1 MMTQRGDGML
11 GLLWHSAQLKMTEVT
26 LVLISVRGWVYPRAT
41 ECGQKKYVTYHV
53 FWVQYS
59 YMPRLELRLPVVRN
73 SNSCG
78 DDVANLWDCLHNFFG
93 QFRFSIRK
101 KRPQPV
107 AVFRLSY
114 NTEVT
119 LSYAFVAWDWHSGCF
134 TVSIASCVGHFC
146 SAKCAQPPVEV
157 LIQVY

>member
-1 MMTQRGDGML
+1 MRTQRGDGML
-11 GLLWHSAQLKMTEVT
+11 GLLWHSAQLGWQRWPWYSFLLETGFTPGLPNADRRNTSLVT
-26 LVLISVRGWVYPRAT
+26 
-41 ECGQKKYVTYHV
+41 

-59 YMPRLELRLPVVRN
+59 YLPGLKLRLPLVRS

-78 DDVANLWDCLHNFFG
+78 DDVANLWDCHNCFG

-107 AVFRLSY
+107 AVFWLSY

-119 LSYAFVAWDWHSGCF
+119 LSCAFMAWDGHSGCF
-134 TVSIASCVGHFC
+134 SVSTASCVGHFC
-146 SAKCAQPPVEV
+146 SAKCTQPPVEV